1 MTNSGHIGL
10 GRLMAPALA
19 EVIAVYEQGKPR
31 IVSIDILK
39 EFQGENNVHCFPSDP
54 PPHPSFKGGDE
65 ITEIPNLELRGPR
78 TEEIKIQE
86 RQLDRRERDP
96 GEKRDNA
103 GQTEPQKVRQT
114 DHETQITSN
123 CEEARG

>member
-1 MTNSGHIGL
+1 MC
-10 GRLMAPALA
+10 
-19 EVIAVYEQGKPR
+19 
-31 IVSIDILK
+31 IVSP
-39 EFQGENNVHCFPSDP
+39 VTP

-103 GQTEPQKVRQT
+103 GQTEPQEVRQT
-114 DHETQITSN
+114 DRKTQITSD
-123 CEEARG
+123 CEEGRGEPPPHP

>member
-1 MTNSGHIGL
+1 
-10 GRLMAPALA
+10 MAPALA

-65 ITEIPNLELRGPR
+65 ITEIPNLELRDQEQKKSR
-78 TEEIKIQE
+78 YKRDSWTEENETQ
-86 RQLDRRERDP
+86 
-96 GEKRDNA
+96 EKR
-103 GQTEPQKVRQT
+103 GIMQVRQNHRRSDRLT
-114 DHETQITSN
+114 TRHRSHLIVKRPGGEPPPTP
-123 CEEARG
+123 RLG